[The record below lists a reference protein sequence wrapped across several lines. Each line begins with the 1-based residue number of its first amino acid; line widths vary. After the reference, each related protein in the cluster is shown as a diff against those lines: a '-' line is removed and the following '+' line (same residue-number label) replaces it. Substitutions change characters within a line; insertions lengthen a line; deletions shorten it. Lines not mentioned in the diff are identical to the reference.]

1 MKDMQHYRDVSERVV
16 PRASCRE
23 EILNKAERMQPKK
36 RRPVMRRIGIG
47 LAAASLALAGTTV
60 AFGAANN
67 WDYQQVFTKYFSE
80 KNDEP
85 VSYDFSKI
93 GMNINESREFP
104 EGTLT
109 VESALVTPYAMYLSW
124 RFLPNETVTVSDT
137 DLLWGSAFAIGT
149 DCVLHSS
156 TADSYQ
162 SMDSAV
168 LDEDGA
174 YHFTRNLFS
183 IDGTFTD
190 NTLYLSVNVTQFHE
204 DCSRGFVVD
213 TGENPF
219 VLKTG
224 TAHEPE
230 FRKVDVSVHPL
241 KRNVVE
247 YDGDCGRRQQNGLR
261 VLGGILTQVEPTDF
275 KAGNGQTGGETGN
288 LSVPDGGKID
298 AFAHEIKQAV
308 PRERRGLSDG
318 AINDGGHF
326 RGGRKFQRSGYR
338 WDSGFRQPAR
348 HVVYG
353 KRIGRENQLRLHIA
367 PDLFG
372 AGQIAGSE

>member
-230 FRKVDVSVHPL
+230 FRKVDVSVHLTECKAKPCDANYISVSPL
-241 KRNVVE
+241 AVVLADE
-247 YDGDCGRRQQNGLR
+247 
-261 VLGGILTQVEPTDF
+261 GGT
-275 KAGNGQTGGETGN
+275 
-288 LSVPDGGKID
+288 
-298 AFAHEIKQAV
+298 
-308 PRERRGLSDG
+308 RERVPG
-318 AINDGGHF
+318 
-326 RGGRKFQRSGYR
+326 
-338 WDSGFRQPAR
+338 DSGGGSKMKEPCELTA
-348 HVVYG
+348 VYADG
-353 KRIGRENQLRLHIA
+353 TELHPETVNIHYLFYTLNPENPDDIKGQRVYLFFKTPLDTENLTAVRINGTEFSLK
-367 PDLFG
+367 
-372 AGQIAGSE
+372 